1 LKTKTTT
8 SYLLAGLAVI
18 LLLAFS
24 SCSTRKNTFPNRAF
38 HNTTARFN
46 VLFNG
51 KEAMKAGEAEL
62 ETKVK
67 DNYTTLLPI
76 YNYPPQNELGS
87 ILPHMDRVIQ
97 KSSKCIYKHSMYI
110 RGKEYVKYIDNAYF
124 LMGKAY
130 FYKQDYN
137 QAQRIFSYIENTY
150 KVSDVKEEAKI
161 MNARTALRQKYY
173 GRAFDLLNEVDGAI
187 YKKKSKKLNL
197 QYNAAMAEYNL
208 TAPDGEIES
217 AVDFINEALKNRP
230 KRQFKTRLYFIRGQ
244 LYELM
249 GQTTE
254 AQQSFMTVIKRT
266 PNYEME
272 FNAHMHLA
280 TNYDGSKSA
289 KASILKELN
298 KMLDEKKNE
307 DYKDQI
313 YYAMSEIYRIDEDT
327 VTQKEYL
334 AKSVAAYS
342 NNDYQR
348 TFSSLALA
356 DIYFNEELYMEAQN
370 YYDTATMTMPKNYPG
385 YDDIIKK
392 SNVLR
397 DLTDNLKMIELQD
410 SLQRI
415 AKMSEAQRNQW
426 VQKMIADYTEKER
439 REAEEEAARMMAL
452 QATAGMA
459 NVNVNTNVSGKWY
472 FYNTQLISTGQTEFY
487 RRWGNRKLEDNW
499 RISNKQQLSFDDMA
513 LMNDPNA
520 VQDTVE
526 YDEDGNPIPKRET
539 DPKKPAF
546 YTQDLPL
553 TQAAMDSS
561 NAMVVEALYNCALIY
576 MDQLNDMKRANGML
590 KTLIQR
596 YPEHDLALSSMY
608 ILYLNYLKSGD
619 QAQSDYYKNIILTQ
633 YAETDYAKL
642 ISDPTYYVRLEEKA
656 KQHELKYDVAYD
668 YYINKN
674 WKKTVEVA
682 NSVLPYCTDRV
693 LASKFAYL
701 RAVSIGQIMGE
712 DSLKRALTGVIM
724 NFPNTDVEKLARIY
738 LSNFAEDVN
747 VTLAQAG
754 DTLAQQAVLKKEQ
767 AEKSPFV
774 DKPDEIHYVVII
786 LNSSAVAMQTVK
798 DEVASFNREFFSLE
812 QYNLNSFFLNKT
824 DQMITISKFKNKE
837 VAMNYYTIMVN
848 NPIFASHLAS
858 GHYNVYA
865 MSSSNYTSYYNMKDK
880 RGMYPAFFNDNYL
893 QQNK

>member
-1 LKTKTTT
+1 MKTKTTT
-8 SYLLAGLAVI
+8 SYLLASLAVI

-76 YNYPPQNELGS
+76 YNYPPQNELGL

-249 GQTTE
+249 GQTSE

-426 VQKMIADYTEKER
+426 VQKMIAEYTEKER

-767 AEKSPFV
+767 AEKSPFK
-774 DKPDEIHYVVII
+774 DAPDEIHYVVII

-848 NPIFASHLAS
+848 NPIFASHLAA

-880 RGMYPAFFNDNYL
+880 RDMYPAFFNDNYL
-893 QQNK
+893 KQNK

>member
-1 LKTKTTT
+1 MKNKTTI
-8 SYLLAGLAVI
+8 SYAVTGMAIVLLFLFG
-18 LLLAFS
+18 
-24 SCSTRKNTFPNRAF
+24 SCSTRKNTFPNRAY
-38 HNTTARFN
+38 HTTTARFN

-62 ETKVK
+62 ENKVK

-76 YNYPPQNELGS
+76 YNYPPQNELGP

-137 QAQRIFSYIENTY
+137 QAQRTFNYIENTY
-150 KVSDVKEEAKI
+150 KVSDIKEESKI
-161 MNARTALRQKYY
+161 MNARTAMRQKYY
-173 GRAFDLLNEVDGAI
+173 PRAFDLLEEVDHAI
-187 YKKKSKKLNL
+187 YNKKSKKLKL
-197 QYNAAMAEYNL
+197 QYNAAMAEYHL
-208 TAPDGEIES
+208 TAPDGEMES
-217 AVDFINEALKNRP
+217 AIDFINEALNNRP

-249 GQTTE
+249 NQTTE
-254 AQQSFMTVIKRT
+254 AHKSFMTVIKRT
-266 PNYEME
+266 PPYEME

-280 TNYDGSKSA
+280 TNYDGSRSA
-289 KASILKELN
+289 KTSILKELN
-298 KMLDEKKNE
+298 KMLEEKKNE
-307 DYKDQI
+307 DFKDQI
-313 YYAMSEIYRIDEDT
+313 YYAMSEVYRIDGDT
-327 VTQKEYL
+327 LTQKEYL
-334 AKSVAAYS
+334 AHSVSAYS

-356 DIYFNEELYMEAQN
+356 DIYFEEEQYMEAQN

-385 YDDIIKK
+385 YDNIIKK

-397 DLTDNLKMIELQD
+397 ELTDNLKMIELQD

-415 AKMSEAQRNQW
+415 AKMSEGQRNQW
-426 VQKMIADYTEKER
+426 VQRMIAAYTEKER
-439 REAEEEAARMMAL
+439 REAEEEANRMMAL

-459 NVNVNTNVSGKWY
+459 NINVNTNHSGKWY
-472 FYNTQLISTGQTEFY
+472 FYNTSLIAAGQTEFY

-499 RISNKQQLSFDDMA
+499 RISNKQQISFEDMA
-513 LMNDPNA
+513 QMNNPNA
-520 VQDTVE
+520 VQDSVE
-526 YDEDGNPIPKRET
+526 YDEDGNPIPRRET

-561 NAMVVEALYNCALIY
+561 NAIMVEAFYNCALIY

-590 KTLIQR
+590 KTLIQH
-596 YPEHDLALSSMY
+596 YPEHDLALSSIY
-608 ILYLNYLKSGD
+608 LLYLNYLKSGD
-619 QAQSDYYKNIILTQ
+619 QQQSDYYKNIILTQ

-642 ISDPTYYVRLEEKA
+642 ITDPTYYIRLEEKSLD
-656 KQHELKYDVAYD
+656 HVRKYDVAYD

-674 WKKTVEVA
+674 WKKTIEVS
-682 NSVLPYCTDRV
+682 NSVLPYCTDKV

-701 RAVSIGQIMGE
+701 RAVAVGQTQGV

-724 NFPNTDVEKLARIY
+724 NFPNTEVEKLARIY

-747 VTLAQAG
+747 TVLANAG
-754 DTLAQQAVLKKEQ
+754 DTLAQKAVDKQERAKL
-767 AEKSPFV
+767 SPFV

-798 DEVASFNREFFSLE
+798 EEIANFNREFFSLE
-812 QYNLNSFFLNKT
+812 QFNLNSFFLNKT

-837 VAMNYYTIMVN
+837 VAMNYYNIMVN
-848 NPIFASHLAS
+848 NPVFASHLAG
-858 GHYNVYA
+858 GHYNIFA
-865 MSSSNYTSYYNMKDK
+865 MSSTNYTTYYNKKDK
-880 RGMYPAFFNDNYL
+880 RDMYPAFFNDNYI
-893 QQNK
+893 K

>member
-1 LKTKTTT
+1 MKNKTTI
-8 SYLLAGLAVI
+8 SYAVTGI
-18 LLLAFS
+18 AIVLLLLFG
-24 SCSTRKNTFPNRAF
+24 SCSTRKNTFPNRAY
-38 HNTTARFN
+38 HTTTARFN

-130 FYKQDYN
+130 FYKQEYN
-137 QAQRIFSYIENTY
+137 QAQRTFNYIENTY
-150 KVSDVKEEAKI
+150 KVSDIKEESKI
-161 MNARTALRQKYY
+161 MNARTALQQKYY
-173 GRAFDLLNEVDGAI
+173 SRAFDLLEEVDHAI
-187 YKKKSKKLNL
+187 YKKKNKKLKL
-197 QYNAAMAEYNL
+197 QYNAAMAEYHL
-208 TAPDGEIES
+208 TAPEGERES
-217 AVDFINEALKNRP
+217 AIDFINEALANRP

-244 LYELM
+244 LYEM
-249 GQTTE
+249 MNQPTE
-254 AQQSFMTVIKRT
+254 AHNSFMTVIKRT
-266 PNYEME
+266 PPYEME

-298 KMLDEKKNE
+298 KMMDEKKNE
-307 DYKDQI
+307 DFKDQI
-313 YYAMSEIYRIDEDT
+313 YYAMSEIYRIDGDT
-327 VTQKEYL
+327 ATQKEYL
-334 AKSVAAYS
+334 ARSVSAYS

-356 DIYFNEELYMEAQN
+356 DILFDEESYMEAQN

-385 YDDIIKK
+385 YDNIIKK

-397 DLTDNLKMIELQD
+397 ELTDNLKMINLQD

-415 AKMSEAQRNQW
+415 AKMNENQRNQW
-426 VQKMIADYTEKER
+426 VQRMIAAYTEKER
-439 REAEEEAARMMAL
+439 KEAEEEAARMMAL

-459 NVNVNTNVSGKWY
+459 NVNVSTNQSGKWY
-472 FYNTQLISTGQTEFY
+472 FYNTSLIAAGQTEFY

-499 RISNKQQLSFDDMA
+499 RISNKQQISFEDMA

-520 VQDTVE
+520 AKDTVE

-561 NAMVVEALYNCALIY
+561 NALVVEALYNCALIY
-576 MDQLNDMKRANGML
+576 MDQLNDMKRANEML
-590 KTLIQR
+590 KKLIQR
-596 YPEHDLALSSMY
+596 YPEHELALSSIYLLY
-608 ILYLNYLKSGD
+608 INYGKSGD
-619 QAQSDYYKNIILTQ
+619 QQQSDYYKNIILTQ
-633 YAETDYAKL
+633 YGDTDYAKL
-642 ISDPTYYVRLEEKA
+642 ITDPTYYIRLEEKA
-656 KQHELKYDVAYD
+656 QEHVHKYEVAYD

-674 WKKTVEVA
+674 WPKTIEVA
-682 NSVLPYCTDRV
+682 NSVLPNCTDRV

-701 RAVSIGQIMGE
+701 RAVAVGQTMGE
-712 DSLKRALTGVIM
+712 DSLKRALTGIIM
-724 NFPNTDVEKLARIY
+724 DFPNTEVEKLARIY
-738 LSNFAEDVN
+738 LSNFIEDVN
-747 VTLAQAG
+747 VALAQAG
-754 DTLAQQAVLKKEQ
+754 DTVAQKEVVKQEQ
-767 AEKSPFV
+767 AKVSPFV

-798 DEVASFNREFFSLE
+798 DEIANFNREFFSLE

-824 DQMITISKFKNKE
+824 DQMITVSKFKNKE
-837 VAMNYYTIMVN
+837 VAVNYYNIMVN
-848 NPIFASHLAS
+848 NPIFASRLA
-858 GHYNVYA
+858 GGQYNIYA
-865 MSSSNYTSYYNMKDK
+865 MSSTNYTKYYNMKDK
-880 RGMYPAFFNDNYL
+880 RDMYPSFFNENYL
-893 QQNK
+893 K

>member
-1 LKTKTTT
+1 MKTKTTT
-8 SYLLAGLAVI
+8 SYLIASLAVI
-18 LLLAFS
+18 LLLTFS

-137 QAQRIFSYIENTY
+137 QAQRIFSYIDNTY
-150 KVSDVKEEAKI
+150 KVSDVKEESKI

-197 QYNAAMAEYNL
+197 QYNAAMAEYHL

-244 LYELM
+244 LYEQM
-249 GQTTE
+249 GQSTE

-266 PNYEME
+266 PDYVME

-289 KASILKELN
+289 KAAILKELN

-307 DYKDQI
+307 DFKDQI

-327 VTQKEYL
+327 TSQKEYL

-356 DIYFNEELYMEAQN
+356 DIYFNEEMYMEAQN

-397 DLTDNLKMIELQD
+397 DLTDNLKMIALQD

-459 NVNVNTNVSGKWY
+459 NVNVNNNASGKWY
-472 FYNTQLISTGQTEFY
+472 FYNTQLVSTGQTEFY

-499 RISNKQQLSFDDMA
+499 RISNKQQLSFEDMA
-513 LMNDPNA
+513 VLNDPNA
-520 VQDTVE
+520 AQDTVE

-682 NSVLPYCTDRV
+682 NSVLPYCTDKV

-754 DTLAQQAVLKKEQ
+754 DTVAQQAVLKKEM

-798 DEVASFNREFFSLE
+798 DEIANFNREFFSLE

-837 VAMNYYTIMVN
+837 VAMNYYNIMVN

-858 GHYNVYA
+858 GHYNAYA

-880 RGMYPAFFNDNYL
+880 RDLYPAFFNDNYL
-893 QQNK
+893 KQNK

>member
-1 LKTKTTT
+1 MKKKTTI
-8 SYLLAGLAVI
+8 SYFVLGIVLVTVLL
-18 LLLAFS
+18 S

-51 KEAMKAGEAEL
+51 KEAMKEGEAVL
-62 ETKVK
+62 ETKVQ
-67 DNYTTLLPI
+67 DNYTTTLPI
-76 YNYPPQNELGS
+76 YNYPPQNELGA

-97 KSSKCIYKHSMYI
+97 KSSKCIYKHSMFI

-137 QAQRIFSYIENTY
+137 QAQRMFNYIENTY

-161 MNARTALRQKYY
+161 MNARTAIRQKYY
-173 GRAFDLLNEVDGAI
+173 TRAFDLLNEVDHAI

-197 QYNAAMAEYNL
+197 QYNAAMAEYHL
-208 TAPDGEIES
+208 TAPDGEMES
-217 AVDFINEALKNRP
+217 AVDFINTAIDNRP

-244 LYELM
+244 LYEKL
-249 GQTTE
+249 GQPTD
-254 AQQSFMTVIKRT
+254 AQKSFMTVIKRT
-266 PNYEME
+266 PPYEME

-280 TNYDGSKSA
+280 SNYDGTPEA
-289 KASILKELN
+289 KKEILKEMN

-307 DYKDQI
+307 DFKDQI
-313 YYAMSEIYRIDEDT
+313 YYAISEIYRIDGDT
-327 VTQKEYL
+327 AMQKENL
-334 AKSVAAYS
+334 ALSVSSYT
-342 NNDYQR
+342 NNSYQR

-356 DIYFNEELYMEAQN
+356 DIYFDEENYMEAQN

-385 YDDIIKK
+385 YDNIIKK

-397 DLTDNLKMIELQD
+397 DLTDNLKMIALQD

-415 AKMSEAQRNQW
+415 AKMSEGQRNQW
-426 VQKMIADYTEKER
+426 VQKMIAAYTEKER

-459 NVNVNTNVSGKWY
+459 NVNVNTNQSGKWY
-472 FYNTQLISTGQTEFY
+472 FYNTSLISAGQTEFY

-499 RISNKQQLSFDDMA
+499 RISNKQQMSFEDMA
-513 LMNDPNA
+513 LMNDPKA
-520 VQDTVE
+520 AQDTVE

-539 DPKKPAF
+539 DPKKPAY

-561 NAMVVEALYNCALIY
+561 NAMVVEALYNCAIIY
-576 MDQLNDMKRANGML
+576 MDQLNDMKRANETL
-590 KTLIQR
+590 KKLIER
-596 YPEHDLALSSMY
+596 FPDHDLALSSIY
-608 ILYLNYLKSGD
+608 LLYLNYGKMND
-619 QAQSDYYKNIILTQ
+619 QQQSDYYKNIILTK
-633 YAETDYAKL
+633 YADTDYAKL
-642 ISDPTYYVRLEEKA
+642 ISDPTYYIRLEEKT
-656 KQHELKYDVAYD
+656 KDQEHKYDIAYD

-674 WKKTVEVA
+674 WSKTVEVA
-682 NSVLPYCTDRV
+682 NSVLPYCTDQK
-693 LASKFAYL
+693 LASKFAYI
-701 RAVSIGQIMGE
+701 RAVAIGQIMGE
-712 DSLKRALTGVIM
+712 DSLKRALTRVII

-747 VTLAQAG
+747 VALAEAG
-754 DTLAQQAVLKKEQ
+754 DTVAQKEVVKQ
-767 AEKSPFV
+767 EQSRQSPFV

-786 LNSSAVAMQTVK
+786 LNSGAVAMQTVK
-798 DEVASFNREFFSLE
+798 DEIANFNREFFSLD
-812 QYNLNSFFLNKT
+812 QYNINSFFLNKT

-837 VAMNYYTIMVN
+837 AGLKYYNIMVN
-848 NPIFASHLAS
+848 NPVFASHLS
-858 GHYNVYA
+858 GGHYDIYI
-865 MSSSNYTSYYNMKDK
+865 MSATNYTSYYNMKDK
-880 RGMYPAFFNDNYL
+880 RDMYPDFFKENYL
-893 QQNK
+893 KEK